1 MIPTDGVIDQIGESR
16 RIPFGHMTWLDAA
29 SLCIFLC
36 NIAFMVGAGLLLLKI
51 LGSVQH
57 SQNVLAEKR
66 PSVAACPQRTTCCAP
81 I

>member
-36 NIAFMVGAGLLLLKI
+36 NIAFMVGAG
-51 LGSVQH
+51 
-57 SQNVLAEKR
+57 
-66 PSVAACPQRTTCCAP
+66 
-81 I
+81 